1 MVILPRAWILDK
13 GQMYLTPKDF
23 LCFYT
28 TSHFI
33 RDTRPAKCPGI
44 SVSLQKW
51 RVISRQR
58 VRQLAVQPC
67 LHGHL
72 HVWFHFKRGLKPHT
86 RAAAANLK
94 KHISLNKRRPR

>member
-1 MVILPRAWILDK
+1 MDQLRAYY
-13 GQMYLTPKDF
+13 G
-23 LCFYT
+23 
-28 TSHFI
+28 
-33 RDTRPAKCPGI
+33 
-44 SVSLQKW
+44 V
-51 RVISRQR
+51 QR

-94 KHISLNKRRPR
+94 KTYFPEQAQAALGRFYLK